1 MVLQIYKSFCW
12 INLTTGATIGIH
24 SDRRAWASAIDVR
37 SGRDA
42 AGNSAIEAMV
52 LAHGML
58 NNVVVFT
65 KTEKPIM
72 WF

>member
-1 MVLQIYKSFCW
+1 MD
-12 INLTTGATIGIH
+12 LTTGATIGIH

-37 SGRDA
+37 SGGDA

-58 NNVVVFT
+58 NTMVVFVEN
-65 KTEKPIM
+65 EKPVM

>member
-1 MVLQIYKSFCW
+1 MD
-12 INLTTGATIGIH
+12 LTTGATIGIH

-37 SGRDA
+37 SGGDA

-58 NNVVVFT
+58 NNMVVFT